1 MYAGTTVTKNSGQL
15 IGVHQRIDKVAR
27 RHFVT
32 LLNKKAFFPAASDIL
47 HFEGNNGPDG
57 VKRKS
62 PSVDEPWHFIDP
74 NKPEDVAVMQMITDH
89 QFNLAKALKTKNKER
104 AAFEAAWM
112 AHAIVDGL
120 TPAHHFPL
128 ADKIEEL
135 FGMPHHERSSV
146 REKNII
152 KGNNRRDTLSKNW
165 QYWGK
170 RGIFMNH
177 FMFEFGVAT
186 AILGKGFGKIVIND
200 ADIAALK
207 NDGYEK
213 TFDTLMKQ
221 VVELGT
227 YETYAKTGWNQ
238 KLAKTVRMEL
248 VPLIVKGVVLG
259 WYQSILLNGSKDARA
274 ESISK

>member
-1 MYAGTTVTKNSGQL
+1 M
-15 IGVHQRIDKVAR
+15 GVHQRIDKVAR
-27 RHFVT
+27 RHFMP
-32 LLNKKAFFPAASDIL
+32 LLDKDVQFPSINAIL

-74 NKPEDVAVMQMITDH
+74 DKPEDLAVMQMITDH
-89 QFNLAKALKTKNKER
+89 QHNLAQALNDKNEER

-152 KGNNRRDTLSKNW
+152 KGHNRRDTLSKNW

-177 FMFEFGVAT
+177 FMYEFGVAT
-186 AILGKGFGKIVIND
+186 AILGKGFGKIEITES
-200 ADIAALK
+200 DIAALK
-207 NDGYEK
+207 ANGYEK
-213 TFDTLMKQ
+213 TFYALMKE
-221 VVELGT
+221 VIALGT
-227 YETYAKTGWNQ
+227 YETYGKTGWTQ
-238 KLAKTVRMEL
+238 KLAKAIRVDL
-248 VPLIVKGVVLG
+248 VPMIVKAVVLG
-259 WYQSILLNGSKDARA
+259 WYQSILLQSTEKDRIA
-274 ESISK
+274 